1 MISLI
6 ECTNVW
12 FDYMPD
18 TTPKDEWIIQ
28 NLNLSIKAGEYVAI
42 IGPNGSGKST
52 LVRLLNGLLMPSDGS
67 VQVDG
72 LTTDQVEN
80 HWPIR
85 QRVGVVFQNPDHQ
98 IVAPTVQD
106 DIAFG
111 LENLGLPIKE
121 MKQRIA
127 DALEKVN
134 LTQYRWKEPH
144 HLSGGQ
150 KQRLAIAGVIAMQ
163 PQVVIFDEATSM
175 LDPQGALDV
184 LHMMKHLNQQKTTI
198 LHITHSM
205 NQAFHADRIILLAK
219 GQIRLDVSRD
229 QVGRHLHLFKK
240 WELDLPFHLELYRR
254 LKNKGWP
261 FQEGVSSQEDLVKEI
276 WRLLSKN

>member
-1 MISLI
+1 MIFLI
-6 ECTNVW
+6 KCTNVW
-12 FDYMPD
+12 FDYLPD
-18 TTPKDEWIIQ
+18 AKSKDEWMIQ
-28 NLNLSIKAGEYVAI
+28 SLNLSIQAGEYVAI

-52 LVRLLNGLLMPSDGS
+52 LVRLLNGLLIPGEGS
-67 VQVDG
+67 VQIDH
-72 LTTDQVEN
+72 LTTDQIEN
-80 HWPIR
+80 HWHIR

-111 LENLGLPIKE
+111 LENLGLPVEE
-121 MKQRIA
+121 MKRRIE
-127 DALEKVN
+127 DALNKVS
-134 LTQYRWKEPH
+134 LTKYRLKEPH

-163 PQVVIFDEATSM
+163 PKVIIFDEATSM

-184 LHMMKHLNQQKTTI
+184 LHIMKHLNHQKTTI

-205 NQAFHADRIILLAK
+205 NQAFHANRIILMAK
-219 GQIRLDVSRD
+219 GQIQLDVSRD

-240 WELDLPFHLELYRR
+240 WGLELPFHLELYRR

-261 FQEGVSSQEDLVKEI
+261 IQEGISSQKDLVKEI
-276 WRLLSKN
+276 WRLFSKK